1 MYNNQYL
8 PELSRPAGL
17 KMLWLCTA
25 LLGLLFCSS
34 LPAKSERKIE
44 TIATS
49 DIAKSDRQR
58 SIVAQLAKEN
68 FGNVRLQ
75 GNLSD
80 LDYLQKIVDRGL
92 INQSDTYDLQALGI
106 ILGDVMVRNL
116 GLTWVVVDDRY
127 GRSRALRLGDSD
139 NLFFPVTM
147 ISRRVQAKL
156 PVDVRQ
162 LYQETAD
169 EVKTLRERY
178 NKYPRLPRPKYQ
190 NSL

>member
-8 PELSRPAGL
+8 PEISRPAGR
-17 KMLWLCTA
+17 KWLWLCTT

-34 LPAKSERKIE
+34 LPAKTERQIE
-44 TIATS
+44 AIAAS

-75 GNLSD
+75 GNVSD
-80 LDYLQKIVDRGL
+80 LDYLQKIVERGL
-92 INQSDTYDLQALGI
+92 IDKSDTYDLQALGV

-116 GLTWVVVDDRY
+116 GLTWVVVEDRY

-156 PVDVRQ
+156 PVDVHQ

-169 EVKTLRERY
+169 KVKALRERY
-178 NKYPRLPRPKYQ
+178 NKYPRLPRPKYN